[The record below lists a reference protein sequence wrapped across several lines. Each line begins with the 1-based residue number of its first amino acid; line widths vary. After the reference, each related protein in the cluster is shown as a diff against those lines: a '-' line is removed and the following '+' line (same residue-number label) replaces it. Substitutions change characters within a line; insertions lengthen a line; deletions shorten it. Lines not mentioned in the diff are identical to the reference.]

1 MQSVLVSSVISVT
14 ALLVASCGTTPTSS
28 TMNVQPGQTVSDAD
42 AAQFLGQYAIRGNLA
57 TIQNLPFVGKTPALS
72 SAYSL
77 LSLER
82 DGEGVKAIERNC
94 HIIITSSGP
103 VKQVIP
109 DALPQSAAAIV
120 SPFRIWADGD
130 SLVFAKDE
138 SPIVLGAALK
148 DASDPLPT
156 TVSDARVVDQD
167 GDGHPGVTVKVSG
180 LVTGEIY
187 LVQRVRQ
194 SWSGRLNADG
204 KLSFALMADNGDQ
217 TILDATSSLL
227 KKAPEISKD
236 PDASKTNVSFV
247 KLPASEDYD
256 CARLIQEIGTLWPA
270 G

>member
-1 MQSVLVSSVISVT
+1 MQSVLVSSLFSVT
-14 ALLVASCGTTPTSS
+14 ALLVTSCGATQNTSNLS
-28 TMNVQPGQTVSDAD
+28 AEPGSAVSDKD
-42 AAQFLGQYAIRGNLA
+42 AALFLGHYAIRGNLA

-77 LSLER
+77 LTLER
-82 DGEGVKAIERNC
+82 DGTGVKAIERNC
-94 HIIITSSGP
+94 HITITSSGP

-120 SPFRIWADGD
+120 SPFRIWPDGNT
-130 SLVFAKDE
+130 LRFAKDE
-138 SPIVLGAALK
+138 SPMVIGAAIQG
-148 DASDPLPT
+148 ASDALPT
-156 TVSDARVVDQD
+156 SPSDARVVDQD

-194 SWSGRLNADG
+194 SWKGQLDADG
-204 KLSFALMADNGDQ
+204 KLSFALMQDAGEQ
-217 TILDATSSLL
+217 TILDASSSLL
-227 KKAPEISKD
+227 KKAPEIGKD

-247 KLPASEDYD
+247 KLPDAETYD
-256 CARLIQEIGTLWPA
+256 CSRLIQEISSLWPA